1 MSKTYGYLMASKNLS
16 SIEILEKLISFPT
29 ISKTP
34 NIELINWVSELLG
47 SFGIRSTILRNED
60 GSRANLFATSSDTL
74 EPGIMLSGHTDVVPT
89 DGQNWHTNP
98 FELKQSGGKLF
109 GRGTADMKGFCA
121 SAIRIMC
128 EASKKKLNTPLHLA
142 LSFDEEIGCI
152 GVRSLIEMLKTSP
165 VKPKMC
171 IVGEPT
177 LLAVASG
184 HKGKIALQTTCKGI
198 EGHSAL
204 APLALNA
211 IHLGT
216 DFVNIVRE
224 VQKEI
229 INKGNEDNDYDV
241 PYTTLH
247 VGKMNGGVAL
257 NIVPNIC
264 TIDWEIRNLAND
276 STETILTRV
285 KELVELKLQEYKNP
299 EAEIFW
305 QETFSYPGLGT
316 DINSEIINFVRSLTG
331 TNNTIKVAFGTEG
344 GLFHKEVGIPTV
356 VCGPGSMLQGHKP
369 NEFITVEQMD
379 RCDLM
384 MANLLSS
391 LKEK

>member
-1 MSKTYGYLMASKNLS
+1 
-16 SIEILEKLISFPT
+16 
-29 ISKTP
+29 
-34 NIELINWVSELLG
+34 
-47 SFGIRSTILRNED
+47 
-60 GSRANLFATSSDTL
+60 
-74 EPGIMLSGHTDVVPT
+74 
-89 DGQNWHTNP
+89 
-98 FELKQSGGKLF
+98 
-109 GRGTADMKGFCA
+109 
-121 SAIRIMC
+121 
-128 EASKKKLNTPLHLA
+128 
-142 LSFDEEIGCI
+142 
-152 GVRSLIEMLKTSP
+152 
-165 VKPKMC
+165 MC

-211 IHLGT
+211 LHLGT
-216 DFVNIVRE
+216 DFVNIIRE

-229 INKGNEDNDYDV
+229 IDKGNEDNDYDV

-276 STETILTRV
+276 STETILTRI
-285 KELVELKLQEYKNP
+285 KELVELKIQEYKNP
-299 EAEIFW
+299 KAEISW

-356 VCGPGSMLQGHKP
+356 GCGPG
-369 NEFITVEQMD
+369 
-379 RCDLM
+379 
-384 MANLLSS
+384 
-391 LKEK
+391 

>member
-1 MSKTYGYLMASKNLS
+1 MASKNLS

-128 EASKKKLNTPLHLA
+128 EASNKKLNTPLHLA

-211 IHLGT
+211 LHLGT
-216 DFVNIVRE
+216 DFVNIIRE

-285 KELVELKLQEYKNP
+285 KELVDLNLQEYKNP

>member
-1 MSKTYGYLMASKNLS
+1 MASKNLS
-16 SIEILEKLISFPT
+16 SIEIIEKLISFPT

>member
-1 MSKTYGYLMASKNLS
+1 MASKNLS

-211 IHLGT
+211 LHLGT
-216 DFVNIVRE
+216 DFVNIIRE

-285 KELVELKLQEYKNP
+285 KELVELKLKEYKNP
-299 EAEIFW
+299 EAKIFW

>member
-1 MSKTYGYLMASKNLS
+1 MASKNLS

-128 EASKKKLNTPLHLA
+128 EASKKKLNTPLQLA

-211 IHLGT
+211 LHLGT
-216 DFVNIVRE
+216 DFVNIIRE

-369 NEFITVEQMD
+369 NEFITIEQMD

>member
-1 MSKTYGYLMASKNLS
+1 MASKNLS

-47 SFGIRSTILRNED
+47 SFGITSTILRNED

>member
-1 MSKTYGYLMASKNLS
+1 MASKNLS

-128 EASKKKLNTPLHLA
+128 EASNKKLNTPLHLA

-211 IHLGT
+211 LHLGT
-216 DFVNIVRE
+216 DFVNIIRE

>member
-1 MSKTYGYLMASKNLS
+1 MASKNLS

-211 IHLGT
+211 LHLGT

-299 EAEIFW
+299 KAEIFW
-305 QETFSYPGLGT
+305 KEIFSYPGLGT

>member
-1 MSKTYGYLMASKNLS
+1 MASKNLS

-211 IHLGT
+211 LHLGT
-216 DFVNIVRE
+216 DFVNIIRE

-229 INKGNEDNDYDV
+229 IDKGNEDNDYDV

-384 MANLLSS
+384 MENLLSS

>member
-1 MSKTYGYLMASKNLS
+1 MASKNLS

-211 IHLGT
+211 LHLGT
-216 DFVNIVRE
+216 DFVNIIRE

-285 KELVELKLQEYKNP
+285 KELVELNLQEYKNP

-369 NEFITVEQMD
+369 NEFITVEQMN

-384 MANLLSS
+384 MANLLTS
-391 LKEK
+391 LK

>member
-1 MSKTYGYLMASKNLS
+1 MASKNLS

-299 EAEIFW
+299 EAKIFW

-384 MANLLSS
+384 MENLLSS

>member
-1 MSKTYGYLMASKNLS
+1 MASKNLS
-16 SIEILEKLISFPT
+16 SIEIIEKLISFPT

-211 IHLGT
+211 LHLGT

>member
-1 MSKTYGYLMASKNLS
+1 MASKNLS

-98 FELKQSGGKLF
+98 FKLKQSGGKLF

-211 IHLGT
+211 LHLGT
-216 DFVNIVRE
+216 DFVNIIRE

>member
-1 MSKTYGYLMASKNLS
+1 MASKNLS

-128 EASKKKLNTPLHLA
+128 EASNKKLNTPLHLA

-384 MANLLSS
+384 MENLLSS

>member
-1 MSKTYGYLMASKNLS
+1 M
-16 SIEILEKLISFPT
+16 
-29 ISKTP
+29 
-34 NIELINWVSELLG
+34 
-47 SFGIRSTILRNED
+47 
-60 GSRANLFATSSDTL
+60 
-74 EPGIMLSGHTDVVPT
+74 
-89 DGQNWHTNP
+89 
-98 FELKQSGGKLF
+98 
-109 GRGTADMKGFCA
+109 
-121 SAIRIMC
+121 
-128 EASKKKLNTPLHLA
+128 
-142 LSFDEEIGCI
+142 
-152 GVRSLIEMLKTSP
+152 
-165 VKPKMC
+165 
-171 IVGEPT
+171 
-177 LLAVASG
+177 
-184 HKGKIALQTTCKGI
+184 
-198 EGHSAL
+198 
-204 APLALNA
+204 
-211 IHLGT
+211 GT

-285 KELVELKLQEYKNP
+285 KELVELNLQEYKNP

-384 MANLLSS
+384 MENLLSS

>member
-1 MSKTYGYLMASKNLS
+1 MASKNLS

-98 FELKQSGGKLF
+98 FELKQSDGKLF

-128 EASKKKLNTPLHLA
+128 EASNKKLNTPLHLA

-369 NEFITVEQMD
+369 NEFITVEQMN

>member
-1 MSKTYGYLMASKNLS
+1 MASKNLS

-211 IHLGT
+211 LHLGT
-216 DFVNIVRE
+216 DFVNIIRE

-384 MANLLSS
+384 MENLLSS

>member
-1 MSKTYGYLMASKNLS
+1 MASKNLS

-128 EASKKKLNTPLHLA
+128 EASNKKLNTPLHLA

-216 DFVNIVRE
+216 DFVNIIRE

>member
-1 MSKTYGYLMASKNLS
+1 MASKNLS

-98 FELKQSGGKLF
+98 FKLKQSGGKLF

-211 IHLGT
+211 LHLGT
-216 DFVNIVRE
+216 DFVNIIRE

-384 MANLLSS
+384 MENLLSS